1 MIMKR
6 VLSLLAVLVLSLSLL
21 SGCGGKKSEFGEF
34 TWPSTP
40 VAAQLPI
47 PESHVGQVQLE
58 KEDYLSVYV
67 GETSMDGYNAY
78 VEQCKAKGF
87 TVDFSNSETYYTA
100 DNDAGYHLYI
110 SYDDRNEMM
119 DIMVSKGGSD
129 DSDSAS
135 GSEETAA
142 PDDESDATTADDS
155 DDGEDGLDDEDSG
168 TGAVG
173 DASYDLPGGKYV
185 VGEDLS
191 PGKYNLI
198 YKTKLGKDDYW
209 SNDYLY
215 IIESGSEGSQETMGG
230 TKYDDRL
237 GSVSFEDAK
246 EGKDFFLNLK
256 DGDTIEVESE
266 NGNWLYGC
274 DSSSSV
280 LEETIHTGSKLPEGK
295 YTIGDDLDAGKYRLE
310 YTTKESKSS
319 YWSNDYFY
327 ITRSGSKGTQETMGG
342 TKYDERFGSV
352 KYKYA
357 KDGAY
362 FYVNLKDGDKIV
374 VESSHGSWTY

>member
-1 MIMKR
+1 MIMKKF
-6 VLSLLAVLVLSLSLL
+6 LSILAVCILSLSLL
-21 SGCGGKKSEFGEF
+21 VGCGGKKSEFGEL
-34 TWPSTP
+34 TWPSTS

-67 GETSMDGYNAY
+67 GETSKDGYNAY

-87 TVDFSNSETYYTA
+87 TVNYSNTETYYTA

-129 DSDSAS
+129 DSNSGA
-135 GSEETAA
+135 GSEATETPADGS
-142 PDDESDATTADDS
+142 DDTTADDS
-155 DDGEDGLDDEDSG
+155 DSGEDGLDDTESG
-168 TGAVG
+168 TGALG
-173 DASYDLPGGKYV
+173 DASNDLPGGKYI

-191 PGKYNLI
+191 PGKYNII
-198 YKTKLGKDDYW
+198 YKTKLSEKDYW

-215 IIESGSEGSQETMGG
+215 ITESGSEGSQETLGG
-230 TKYDDRL
+230 TKYDDRI

-246 EGKDFFLNLK
+246 DGKDFFLNLK
-256 DGDTIEVESE
+256 DGDTIVVESG

-274 DSSSSV
+274 DSASSA
-280 LEETIHTGSKLPEGK
+280 LEETMHTGSKLAEGK
-295 YTIGDDLDAGKYRLE
+295 YTIGEDLDAGKYRLE
-310 YTTKESKSS
+310 YKTKESKSK

-327 ITRSGSKGTQETMGG
+327 ITRSGSKGSQETMGG
-342 TKYDERFGSV
+342 TKYDERFGDV

-362 FYVNLKDGDKIV
+362 FYVNLKDGDKIN
-374 VESSHGSWTY
+374 VEASHGSWTY

>member
-87 TVDFSNSETYYTA
+87 TVDYSSAETYYTA

-129 DSDSAS
+129 DSNSAS

-142 PDDESDATTADDS
+142 PDDESGDTTADAS

-280 LEETIHTGSKLPEGK
+280 LEETTHTGSKLPEGK